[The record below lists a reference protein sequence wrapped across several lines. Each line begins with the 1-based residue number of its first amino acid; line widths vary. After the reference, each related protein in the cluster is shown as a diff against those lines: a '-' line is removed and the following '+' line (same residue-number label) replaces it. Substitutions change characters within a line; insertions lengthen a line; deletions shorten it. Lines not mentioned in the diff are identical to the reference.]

1 MHELISSLLLSSSI
15 TVTLATIGSLVVTS
29 GDALNVTWKSLS
41 GSNAILSSMI
51 GILAQAWLPEAG
63 ITTSTLV
70 AVKSAPSESRSTRG

>member
-15 TVTLATIGSLVVTS
+15 TVTLATIGLLVVTS
-29 GDALNVTWKSLS
+29 GGALNVTWKSLS

-51 GILAQAWLPEAG
+51 GILAQAWLPEAR